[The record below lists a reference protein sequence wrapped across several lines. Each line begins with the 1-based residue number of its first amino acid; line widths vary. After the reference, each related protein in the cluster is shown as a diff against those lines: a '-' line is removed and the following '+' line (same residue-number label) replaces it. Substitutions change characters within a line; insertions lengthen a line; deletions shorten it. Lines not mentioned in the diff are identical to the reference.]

1 VDALHAVADSYP
13 SYAFP
18 MMGLHPTCVNGD
30 WDKSL
35 RQLERLLPKRAYCAI
50 GEIGM
55 DLYWDKT
62 FLTEQRAAF
71 EEQLRWS
78 IDLGLPVSIHV
89 REAFDETLE
98 IIHKVGAD
106 RLRGVFHS
114 FSGTKEQLDEALKLP
129 SFFIGVS
136 GVITFRNAGVAEVLK
151 SAPLERLLSETDAPW
166 LTPVPFRGKRNAPAL
181 MRHTVI
187 KLADT
192 LGKPL
197 AETAD
202 ALLRNAA
209 TLFRPLRTL
218 LPFFLAFLFSCEVDD
233 ALDKPATVNEWIYQT
248 FVQDYLWYEDIPDRN
263 SLNFALPAEQFFESL
278 LASEDGYQ
286 DVDSNFHFF
295 SYIESKTLTR
305 AALEDGISY
314 GIRYAILPRPLGY
327 YYLKVLYVLP
337 GSPAEEAHLQRN
349 HWIIGI
355 DGATNNI
362 TDPAVLQTGGA
373 HLLQL
378 ADYVSEKFEF
388 TQTLNLLSARLVEDT
403 PFLKDTI
410 LYVDGYAV
418 AYLMYNHFGPGT
430 DDSYDNLLRQTFRRF
445 KDAGAAHCVLDLRYN
460 GGGYLS
466 SCQLLTSLLA
476 PASALGKT
484 FLILTYNSRRR
495 QQDRIM
501 PFLTASSVQEANLD
515 LSRLYVL
522 TGTNTASASEAVI
535 NALIPYLGRESI
547 ILIGQRTIGK
557 TVGST
562 TYGTNESYGWLLH
575 PITFR
580 MTNADGDADYDDG
593 FSPDYPVVELI
604 SPYILYPF
612 GDPHDPLLAQAL
624 THLTGS

>member
-18 MMGLHPTCVNGD
+18 MMGLHPTCVNSD

-78 IDLGLPVSIHV
+78 IDLGHPVSVHV

-114 FSGTKEQLDEALKLP
+114 FSGTKEQLDEVLRLRH
-129 SFFIGVS
+129 FYIGVS
-136 GVITFRNAGVAEVLK
+136 GVITFRNARVAEVLK
-151 SAPLERLLSETDAPW
+151 GAPLERLLSETDAPW

-181 MRHTVI
+181 MRHTVT

-197 AETAD
+197 SETAD

-248 FVQDYLWYEDIPDRN
+248 FVQDYFWYEDIPGRN

-278 LASEDGYQ
+278 LSPEDGYQ
-286 DVDSNFHFF
+286 DADGNSHFF

-337 GSPAEEAHLQRN
+337 GSPAEEAYLQRN

-355 DGATNNI
+355 DGATI
-362 TDPAVLQTGGA
+362 TDPAILQTGGA
-373 HLLQL
+373 HFLQL
-378 ADYVSEKFEF
+378 ADYVSGNFVPA
-388 TQTLNLLSARLVEDT
+388 QTLNLTSARLVEDT

-410 LYVDGYAV
+410 LDVGGYTV
-418 AYLMYNHFGPGT
+418 AYLMYNRFDPGT

-445 KDAGAAHCVLDLRYN
+445 KEAGASHCVLDLRYN

-495 QQDRIM
+495 QQDRTM
-501 PFLTASSVQEANLD
+501 PFLTASSLQDVNLD

-522 TGTNTASASEAVI
+522 TGANTASASEAVI
-535 NALIPYLGRESI
+535 NALIPYLRREAI

-580 MTNADGDADYDDG
+580 MTNADGNADYATG
-593 FSPDYPVVELI
+593 FLPDYPVTELT
-604 SPYILYPF
+604 SPSYILYPF